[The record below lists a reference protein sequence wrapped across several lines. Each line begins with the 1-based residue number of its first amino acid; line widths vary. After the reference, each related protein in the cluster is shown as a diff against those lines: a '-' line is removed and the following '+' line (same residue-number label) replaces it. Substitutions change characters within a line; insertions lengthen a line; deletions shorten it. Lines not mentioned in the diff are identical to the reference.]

1 MKKEQIKRNII
12 KFICIIVL
20 LISIGLQTVHAFSK
34 KEDNIFSYEYINIK
48 DIAQVEVSEKKESES
63 IIDKLLTA
71 INNDQATE
79 VDIQNNFAENELSPI
94 KSIENTSS
102 PKAIWY
108 LPTEIGRITQ
118 NPSYG
123 HVAYDITS
131 FRGSQET
138 IFPVANGVV
147 SGIYT
152 DNAGALVVTVL
163 HDINGKKYTSQYAH
177 LSRYAQGLHVGQE
190 VTINDSLGCMGT
202 TGYSTGIH
210 LHLAVMDC
218 ALFDPNDPY
227 CRDLNGFFHYG
238 KTRFNQG
245 FFGLGA
251 LMYVPAEWNSR

>member
-1 MKKEQIKRNII
+1 MKKEKIKRNIL
-12 KFICIIVL
+12 KLVCIIIL
-20 LISIGLQTVHAFSK
+20 IISIGLQTVHAFSK
-34 KEDNIFSYEYINIK
+34 EDNYDFSYEYINIK
-48 DIAQVEVSEKKESES
+48 DMAQVDISEKNDSES
-63 IIDKLLTA
+63 IIDKLFTVL
-71 INNDQATE
+71 NNDQVTE
-79 VDIQNNFAENELSPI
+79 VDIQKNITENELSPI
-94 KSIENTSS
+94 KSITQQAE
-102 PKAIWY
+102 PKAIWH

-138 IFPVANGVV
+138 IFPVANGIV

-163 HDINGKKYTSQYAH
+163 HDINGQKYTSQYAH
-177 LSRYAQGLHVGQE
+177 LSRYAQGLHVGQA

-210 LHLAVMDC
+210 LHLAVIDC
-218 ALFDPNDPY
+218 ALFDPNDPH

-238 KTRFNQG
+238 KARYNQG

-251 LMYVPAEWNSR
+251 LMYVPAEWNNR